1 MPIHASYDE
10 SGSEHLVRQCLTGD
24 RSAFDELVRQN
35 MNVVFGLVVGITHN
49 FHTAEDLTQEA
60 FTKAYVSLPRLQDP
74 QKFRNWVCRI
84 ARNCCLDHLR
94 QRQAQTSLEAGLL
107 EFAQPAVQ
115 DMSGNGDLSEEMT
128 VKLLEEIDHLRDDYR
143 QILILKHLEG
153 LSYKEIGDIL
163 HMSVSAV
170 GEKLF
175 RVRQM
180 LKDKLMGGRKNIA
193 GRVPREPAGQKS

>member
-1 MPIHASYDE
+1 LPTEAIHDALN
-10 SGSEHLVRQCLTGD
+10 SEPLVKRCLAGD
-24 RSAFDELVRQN
+24 KPAFDELVQQN
-35 MNVVFGLVVGITHN
+35 MNVVFGVVMGITHN
-49 FHTAEDLTQEA
+49 FHIAEDLTQEA

-94 QRQAQTSLEAGLL
+94 QRQSHASLESSMAELAL
-107 EFAQPAVQ
+107 PATQ
-115 DMSGNGDLSEEMT
+115 DVSGNGDLSEEMT
-128 VKLLEEIDHLRDDYR
+128 GRMLDEIDQLRDDYR

-153 LSYKEIGDIL
+153 LSYKEIGSIL
-163 HMSVSAV
+163 NMSVSAV

-180 LKDKLMGGRKNIA
+180 LKDKLVGGRKN
-193 GRVPREPAGQKS
+193 QN